1 MIIDTLARAQKY
13 YGLHKNFKIA
23 FDYLTSTDLNTI
35 GAGIY
40 NIADGVK
47 VIAAE
52 GEGKTAEIA
61 LETFECHNQNIDIQL
76 CISGTETMG
85 WKPRTDC
92 TEPKSEYSEEKDVL
106 FFADQPDMYFKIKG
120 GQFVIFYPEDVHAP
134 MIGEGLIKKMVV
146 KVRID

>member
-1 MIIDTLARAQKY
+1 MIIDTLASAEKY

-23 FDYLTSTDLNTI
+23 FDYLSSTDLNSVE
-35 GAGIY
+35 AGIY
-40 NIADGVK
+40 DIADGVK

-52 GEGKTAEIA
+52 GDGKTAEVA

-76 CISGTETMG
+76 CISGTENIG
-85 WKPRTDC
+85 WKPRNDC
-92 TEPKSEYSEEKDVL
+92 NQPKGHYSDEKDVL
-106 FFADQPDMYFKIKG
+106 FFADQPDMYFNLKG

>member
-1 MIIDTLARAQKY
+1 MIIDTLASAQKY

-23 FDYLTSTDLNTI
+23 FDYLRSTDLNTVE
-35 GAGIY
+35 AGIY
-40 NIADGVK
+40 DIADGVK

-52 GEGKTAEIA
+52 GEGKKAEVA

-85 WKPRTDC
+85 WKSRTDC
-92 TEPKSEYSEEKDVL
+92 TQPKGEYSDEKDVL
-106 FFADQPDMYFKIKG
+106 FFADAPDMYFNLKG